1 MSKRPANL
9 PWNYLHDASASSL
22 ESYELSRLNH
32 AANLRREL
40 TALLDQ
46 WIEDSAQALLARW
59 VREDR
64 ALPHRSSDESPQS
77 ELPFNELPPHA
88 ESSAEA
94 KQPTPR
100 GPMKLVRPQRRMV
113 SG

>member
-1 MSKRPANL
+1 MAKRPANP

-40 TALLDQ
+40 TVLLDQ
-46 WIEDSAQALLARW
+46 WIEDTAQALLARW

-64 ALPHRSSDESPQS
+64 VLPHRSSNESPQS
-77 ELPFNELPPHA
+77 ELPFNELPASTEPC
-88 ESSAEA
+88 SEA
-94 KQPTPR
+94 SQPARR
-100 GPMKLVRPQRRMV
+100 GPMKMIRPQRRIA